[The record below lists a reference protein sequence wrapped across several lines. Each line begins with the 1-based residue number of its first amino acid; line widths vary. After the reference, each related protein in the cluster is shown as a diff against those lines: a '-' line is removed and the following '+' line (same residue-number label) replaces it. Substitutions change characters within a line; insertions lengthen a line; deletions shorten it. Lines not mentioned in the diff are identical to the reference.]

1 MDTVYKVKNITLDTL
16 TRRVSVGV
24 KSVHLTKTEYKI
36 LEYLLKNIG
45 KAISREEL
53 LENIKG
59 EESRLSSNMVDV
71 HIKNLR
77 RKIKSRHNVL
87 IDTVRS
93 QGYRIKSH

>member
-59 EESRLSSNMVDV
+59 EESRLSSNMGRVAYAQ
-71 HIKNLR
+71 
-77 RKIKSRHNVL
+77 RHPMCRTQL
-87 IDTVRS
+87 FF
-93 QGYRIKSH
+93 